1 MLAVSAMLGL
11 ALSCGPSRTAE
22 LFRLRSDC
30 ATLATTV
37 YQREQRD
44 RAAQA
49 LPKTVWEMRSH
60 YDATRN
66 RCYVAYRVGDAVT
79 GEHVVYD
86 AQTNQLIAGG
96 EMPLAPGSRA
106 GSGTVWIDGRHDQVA
121 TFADFESW
129 VATFMGDE

>member
-1 MLAVSAMLGL
+1 M
-11 ALSCGPSRTAE
+11 SCSPTKSE

-49 LPKTVWEMRSH
+49 FPKKVWEMRSR
-60 YDATRN
+60 YDPTRN
-66 RCYVAYRVGDAVT
+66 RCYVAYRVADDVT

-96 EMPLAPGSRA
+96 EFPLAA
-106 GSGTVWIDGRHDQVA
+106 GSGAGSGAVWIDGRHDKLA
-121 TFADFESW
+121 TFADLEGW
-129 VATFMGDE
+129 VDTFMRDE